1 MSLSERKE
9 SLKGHIT
16 IYFSLLLLIIFS
28 LLCTTI
34 ESARLG
40 GVRLRCQSGAYLAL
54 ESVFADYSLPVAREY
69 GLLMLDKSYGTDNAE
84 KYEEYYLDYLS
95 YNTTPNK
102 GLMIRGADFC
112 QVQAEQVSLENE
124 KLITE
129 NGGRA
134 LEEEILAYMEFA
146 VPVGLSEWI
155 LEKLGLLEQAE
166 IVTAI
171 FEKLTD
177 LQEQAAK
184 VDTAIQKMHRG
195 MQQIKEYTLD
205 VAGAADSIRQ
215 ALEELEEL
223 QQELAELLAYQGPDE
238 DGEIAKA
245 IEHIKEAIQM
255 VKRSIALQVQN
266 LVQGHA
272 QALDYNTYVD
282 VQKQSYDTNTQV
294 VGEKLALME
303 KVFAEGKEKL
313 DEEIKAAVETE
324 LSHIRTY
331 SAGVGDYYEVVNGTQ
346 DIRPNISILQ
356 DNIELLSPY
365 MAGEFGG
372 LAGALDACESAFKRY
387 ETKNMQLNYVDEA
400 ANGKGTDVMKLVK
413 QLLGEGLLGL
423 VAENPA
429 VLSALEFFPEMQYED
444 SLAGY
449 RYEYEQFLEQ
459 ILINEYLL
467 DRMGNLHE
475 PAKEHPLAYEVEYIL
490 AGKSTDK
497 ENLAGVAAELL
508 QLRAGM
514 NFIYLLGC
522 EEKRA
527 EAEALATLLVGFTG
541 MHGIIKVTQ
550 LLILTVWAEAEAL
563 VDVRALFAEKR
574 VPLAKDDMSWQL
586 DFTSLLKLK
595 ESTLDRETQELDG
608 LDYKDYLRLLL
619 LKEERNTRNG
629 RTMDMIEGF
638 VKKNYDTGFSL
649 GECVTELVVHTEF
662 HAEPMFIKLPFVD
675 GGRRTG
681 KYHIEGTSSYG
692 Y

>member
-1 MSLSERKE
+1 MNGN
-9 SLKGHIT
+9 LKGHIT

-28 LLCTTI
+28 LLCTAI
-34 ESARLG
+34 ESARLS

-54 ESVFADYSLPVAREY
+54 ESVFADYSLPVAGEY
-69 GLLMLDKSYGTDNAE
+69 GLLMLDKSYGTDNGE
-84 KYEEYYLDYLS
+84 MYQEYFLDYLS
-95 YNTTPNK
+95 YNATPNK
-102 GLMIRGADFC
+102 GLLVRGADFC
-112 QVQAEQVSLENE
+112 QAQAESVSLESE

-134 LEEEILAYMEFA
+134 LEEEILSYMEFA
-146 VPVGLSEWI
+146 APVGLAEWI
-155 LEKLGLLEQAE
+155 MEKLGLMEQAE
-166 IVTAI
+166 VVTAI
-171 FEKLTD
+171 FEKLSE

-195 MQQIKEYTLD
+195 MEQIKDYTLD
-205 VAGAADSIRQ
+205 VSGAADSIRQ

-223 QQELAELLAYQGPDE
+223 QQELSELYAYQGEDE
-238 DGEIAKA
+238 DGEIAKEIA
-245 IEHIKEAIQM
+245 DVQRAIQM

-272 QALDYNTYVD
+272 QALEYNTYVD
-282 VQKQSYDTNTQV
+282 VQKQSYDTNTQL

-303 KVFAEGKEKL
+303 EVFAEDREKL
-313 DEEIKAAVETE
+313 DEDVKAAVETE

-331 SAGVGDYYEVVNGTQ
+331 SAGVGDYYEVSDGTQ
-346 DIRPNISILQ
+346 DIRPNIDILKT
-356 DNIELLSPY
+356 NIERLSPY
-365 MAGEFGG
+365 MSGELGG
-372 LAGALDACESAFKRY
+372 LSGALDACEAAYQNY
-387 ETKNMQLNYVDEA
+387 ETRNMQLNYVDEA
-400 ANGKGTDVMKLVK
+400 ASGKGTDVMKLVK
-413 QLLGEGLLGL
+413 QLLSDGLLGL
-423 VAENPA
+423 AAGNPSM
-429 VLSALEFFPEMQYED
+429 LSALEFFPENPYED

-449 RYEYEQFLEQ
+449 RYEEEIFAEQ

-475 PAKEHPLAYEVEYIL
+475 PSKGRSLAYEVEYIL
-490 AGKSTDK
+490 AGKQTDR
-497 ENLAGVAAELL
+497 ENLAAVAAELM

-563 VDVRALFAEKR
+563 VDVRALFAER
-574 VPLAKDDMSWQL
+574 HVPLTKDDMSWQL
-586 DFTSLLKLK
+586 DFAGLLKFK
-595 ESTLDRETQELDG
+595 ESSLDGETQELDG

-619 LKEERNTRNG
+619 LKEQRSIRNG
-629 RTMDMIEGF
+629 RTMDLIEGF
-638 VKKNYDTGFSL
+638 VKENYDSGFSL
-649 GECVTELVVHTEF
+649 GECVTELVLHTKF
-662 HAEPMFIKLPFVD
+662 RAEPMFIKLPFVEN
-675 GGRRTG
+675 GRKAG
-681 KYHIEGTSSYG
+681 KYQIEGISSYG